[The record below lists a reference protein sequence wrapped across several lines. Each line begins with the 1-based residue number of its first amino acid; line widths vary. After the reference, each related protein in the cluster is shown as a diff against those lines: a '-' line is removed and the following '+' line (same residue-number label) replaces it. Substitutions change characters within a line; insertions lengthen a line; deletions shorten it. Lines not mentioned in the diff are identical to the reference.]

1 MTKVYPAIIH
11 EENGSYW
18 VEFPDLEGCSTY
30 GETLEETLDLASEA
44 LGLYLVSL
52 SEDGIPLPEAS
63 DLSSFICK
71 DGHAI
76 YITTDINKYRR
87 DTKAVKKMLSIPAW
101 LAKEAEARNL
111 SLSKVLQEALQERL
125 HMT

>member
-52 SEDGIPLPEAS
+52 PSAGS
-63 DLSSFICK
+63 FRSFI
-71 DGHAI
+71 
-76 YITTDINKYRR
+76 YYLQRR
-87 DTKAVKKMLSIPAW
+87 ACD
-101 LAKEAEARNL
+101 
-111 SLSKVLQEALQERL
+111 L
-125 HMT
+125 HYNRYKQIQKRYKSR

>member
-52 SEDGIPLPEAS
+52 SEDGTPLPEAS
-63 DLSSFICK
+63 DLSSIICK

-87 DTKAVKKMLSIPAW
+87 DKKPLRKCSQSPPGW
-101 LAKEAEARNL
+101 QKKRKPGTSVFPKSCRRLCRNDFI
-111 SLSKVLQEALQERL
+111 
-125 HMT
+125 

>member
-44 LGLYLVSL
+44 FNVIKLV
-52 SEDGIPLPEAS
+52 
-63 DLSSFICK
+63 
-71 DGHAI
+71 
-76 YITTDINKYRR
+76 
-87 DTKAVKKMLSIPAW
+87 
-101 LAKEAEARNL
+101 
-111 SLSKVLQEALQERL
+111 
-125 HMT
+125 

>member
-52 SEDGIPLPEAS
+52 SEDGTPLPEAS
-63 DLSSFICK
+63 DLSSIICK